1 MPAAPPQPGVL
12 TARLYPLNAQA
23 NTGGLLTAVV
33 VDNHTGRGAF
43 TLACLGDTPQG
54 EATRVDANC
63 AAFLGHP
70 QALGFASRSF
80 TGRRGIANAFG
91 TKGVNAQCE
100 FLITGPAIG
109 IGARVLSGGS
119 TCQLHFGG

>member
-1 MPAAPPQPGVL
+1 ML

-70 QALGFASRSF
+70 QQGPGLYLAKLQRP
-80 TGRRGIANAFG
+80 GRHC
-91 TKGVNAQCE
+91 Q
-100 FLITGPAIG
+100 
-109 IGARVLSGGS
+109 RVRH
-119 TCQLHFGG
+119 QRRERAM